1 MPPPRTQSRSPE
13 VTLPCPPG
21 LQLQVPNIPSKL
33 PYRANCWLPCSRHS
47 RHSTPNA
54 TCHPTL
60 PTLVT
65 IFPAN
70 TSPQLPY
77 RPDPRPLHKPTQD
90 ARVTPTS
97 PPHSYPVL
105 TSPATMPKSSL
116 AVTLPTTP
124 SFAHTCLVALQ
135 LLPCLHCR
143 AVTSAPL
150 LRPPPPP
157 LCLPQPLSSPL
168 HTGRTLCGLTAGWGM
183 FLRNK
188 SRRRRFSLSGS

>member
-1 MPPPRTQSRSPE
+1 VAIHAWPNVHKKRERVATVTLPYQFPATPPRPGSWNQATPAPLPYRCRRPKSTHACPRLHRERTETSKAVTLLMPPPRTQSRSPE

-77 RPDPRPLHKPTQD
+77 RPDPRRPT
-90 ARVTPTS
+90 
-97 PPHSYPVL
+97 
-105 TSPATMPKSSL
+105 PAPSTNLPKMH
-116 AVTLPTTP
+116 A
-124 SFAHTCLVALQ
+124 
-135 LLPCLHCR
+135 
-143 AVTSAPL
+143 
-150 LRPPPPP
+150 
-157 LCLPQPLSSPL
+157 SPL
-168 HTGRTLCGLTAGWGM
+168 HRQPTVTP
-183 FLRNK
+183 
-188 SRRRRFSLSGS
+188 S